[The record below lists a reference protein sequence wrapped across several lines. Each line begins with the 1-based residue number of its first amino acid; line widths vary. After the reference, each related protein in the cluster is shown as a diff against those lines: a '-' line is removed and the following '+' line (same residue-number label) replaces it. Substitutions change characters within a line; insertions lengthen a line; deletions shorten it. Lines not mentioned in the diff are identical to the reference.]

1 MAFTSQIAASFN
13 RTNQLVV
20 KPNSTL
26 TGDVRYS
33 CYSSR
38 MRSSLDAMRLRTRA
52 RGLALWVFVCAG
64 LLLYG
69 HQAAAQDMPHRPVLP
84 GFGGLCDGGPLPCSR
99 IDDFAF
105 NARIDAILLP
115 NTSLR
120 NIGFVAPY
128 GFSIAA
134 FGHVEGGIYTHTSI
148 WDQPVGTQSQ
158 TMWRQGPMRF
168 AVKGLLWPLTKS
180 AQRRFSALLDFE
192 YEARLPHFDGVN
204 QLGLLTDLGALRGVV
219 NLPIG
224 LTEIGLTAGA
234 LFDWQGRYGTAEV
247 GARAGFHLPFL
258 PDVKVFAEGLA
269 RGFISSIQA
278 EPSTGPLPGTSDPRR
293 PIVPGGALGFGI
305 ASRMKRQVDFAMV
318 VHVGFGDVAPFFL
331 TLRFAD
337 VVWGKGYDRP
347 QSIVVD
353 AVREFAAWVREQAAS
368 IDPIFNDTCL
378 MLDDAPNGHIGKS
391 MDLLGHKTSDRQHCI
406 WQGLWLRADAHYWKN
421 KPGTLLCHDEARK
434 HCFAERKSSKEPWE
448 PLENPAHTA
457 VLRSDC
463 IFEDE
468 DTKGRLTHFGQLA
481 PDGRNCTDGNTT
493 FRIGERTAYNPE
505 LRQIDRGMQGTARQH
520 PPLEYEAPPTGL
532 QRLATALGRGIE
544 AGQQE
549 NRESEARTK
558 AQAAAADRKIEAVR
572 QKAEEMT
579 PASLMNGLAAAE
591 REAEADI
598 RHAGADPKG
607 TFNRTLA
614 TIKHGIDDT
623 ALAVKEGVVD
633 TAHRAKDGV
642 VSAAQGAT
650 VWAKEPAIEKAE
662 DLLKFGGRAGAT
674 APRDMTVNV
683 ATGIVTGGV
692 GRVLGEV
699 VLEGKATKRL
709 LNLVDK
715 EAESG
720 HRGSRL
726 LPRRGNGG
734 RGGGPDHAKVQAR
747 LVDELDGRDEVPIR
761 LPNGEHRIVD
771 VRGADGSLNQI
782 GDMRTRGTPRPAARE
797 RAAIEDLRTA
807 KPDADINFFDKHDQ
821 HPPLSNPDLK
831 PDWKPAPKKL
841 RKNPG

>member
-1 MAFTSQIAASFN
+1 
-13 RTNQLVV
+13 
-20 KPNSTL
+20 
-26 TGDVRYS
+26 
-33 CYSSR
+33 
-38 MRSSLDAMRLRTRA
+38 MRSSLDAMRLRIRA
-52 RGLALWVFVCAG
+52 RELALWVFVCAG

-69 HQAAAQDMPHRPVLP
+69 RQAAAQDMPHRPVLP

-148 WDQPVGTQSQ
+148 WDQPVGEQSQ
-158 TMWRQGPMRF
+158 TMWRQGPMRV

-180 AQRRFSALLDFE
+180 TQRRFSALLDFE

-278 EPSTGPLPGTSDPRR
+278 DPSAGPVPGASDPKR

-353 AVREFAAWVREQAAS
+353 AVREFAAWVREQVAS
-368 IDPIFNDTCL
+368 IDPVFNDTCL
-378 MLDDAPNGHIGKS
+378 MLDDAPNGRIGKS

-421 KPGTLLCHDEARK
+421 KRGTLLCHDEARK

-448 PLENPAHTA
+448 PLESPAHAA

-463 IFEDE
+463 IFEDA
-468 DTKGRLTHFGQLA
+468 DTRGRLTHFGKLS
-481 PDGRNCTDGNTT
+481 PDGRSCTDGTTT
-493 FRIGERTAYNPE
+493 FPVGERVAYNPE
-505 LRQIDRGMQGTARQH
+505 LRQLDRGMQGTTRQH
-520 PPLEYEAPPTGL
+520 PPMEYDAPPTGL

-549 NRESEARTK
+549 NSEAEAQTK
-558 AQAAAADRKIEAVR
+558 AQAAAADQQIDAALK
-572 QKAEEMT
+572 KAEQMT
-579 PASLMNGLAAAE
+579 PAKLMNGLEAAE

-598 RHAGADPKG
+598 QHAGADPKG
-607 TFNRTLA
+607 TFNRALA
-614 TIKHGIDDT
+614 SIRHGIDRGVDAVKDGAVNT
-623 ALAVKEGVVD
+623 ARGVKEGVVGAAHD
-633 TAHRAKDGV
+633 AKVWANEPAIDMAEDVLKLSGRKAATAHRDVTKSVASGV
-642 VSAAQGAT
+642 VIGGAT
-650 VWAKEPAIEKAE
+650 KV
-662 DLLKFGGRAGAT
+662 
-674 APRDMTVNV
+674 V
-683 ATGIVTGGV
+683 
-692 GRVLGEV
+692 GEV
-699 VLEGKATKRL
+699 VLDGLREGKVVKK
-709 LNLVDK
+709 LVGK
-715 EAESG
+715 VEQEAQAKQHHHE
-720 HRGSRL
+720 
-726 LPRRGNGG
+726 LPPHRGNGG
-734 RGGGPDHAKVQAR
+734 RGGGPDHAQVQAR
-747 LVDELDGRDEVPIR
+747 LRHEHPGSLEEQPID
-761 LPNGEHRIVD
+761 LTNGHQRIVD
-771 VRGADGSLNQI
+771 LREKDGTIHQI
-782 GDMRTRGTPRPAARE
+782 GDMRTRGGLRPSARE
-797 RAAIEDLRTA
+797 RGAIEDIR
-807 KPDADINFFDKHDQ
+807 KVEPDTDLVFHDKRDQ
-821 HPPLSNPDLK
+821 FPPLVNPDLK
-831 PDWKPAPKKL
+831 PDWKPAPIKH
-841 RKNPG
+841 RKRPD